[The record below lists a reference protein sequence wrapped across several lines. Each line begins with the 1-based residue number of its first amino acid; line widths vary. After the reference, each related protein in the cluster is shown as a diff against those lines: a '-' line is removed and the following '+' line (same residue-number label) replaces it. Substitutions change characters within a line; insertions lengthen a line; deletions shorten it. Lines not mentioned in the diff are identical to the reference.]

1 MKSEFTFILLS
12 GPSLWPASAA
22 LRKKL
27 PLHLSQWGSPASRAE
42 TWQQISRFVQI
53 KKKRHQCLPWKTPKL
68 ETSLL
73 DSAIAGSKKDITLR
87 PSEASHVVALIFC
100 LVFEKNI
107 HGFSLGSIHSL
118 TFSSR
123 ILREHVAT
131 KLQTKVVNWR
141 GWQNDVLP
149 SSFNLERDP
158 VFYIWIRC
166 HLFEKDEILIPQIK
180 NCDSSQIGIWH
191 VLHLGNARPPKK
203 SKRDRKQVAC
213 KLCVTVSWYEF
224 QNAYSNTFR

>member
-1 MKSEFTFILLS
+1 MGCCCFWGETQIWLADLRSSVFFLFSCFVIVVATFCEFVIWTLTLFVKSEFTFILLS

-22 LRKKL
+22 LRKKM

-100 LVFEKNI
+100 LVFWKE
-107 HGFSLGSIHSL
+107 HSRVQ
-118 TFSSR
+118 FG
-123 ILREHVAT
+123 IY
-131 KLQTKVVNWR
+131 
-141 GWQNDVLP
+141 
-149 SSFNLERDP
+149 SFPNFFFTNFART
-158 VFYIWIRC
+158 C
-166 HLFEKDEILIPQIK
+166 
-180 NCDSSQIGIWH
+180 
-191 VLHLGNARPPKK
+191 GNKGP
-203 SKRDRKQVAC
+203 
-213 KLCVTVSWYEF
+213 
-224 QNAYSNTFR
+224 N